1 MANKEL
7 ETLFADQS
15 FDLPKWVGR
24 GRIPSHYKRL
34 TCSKKEADRLARIG
48 FVTIAKYYGDKLFYT
63 QSLIAGA
70 VFSGDYDKI
79 TVVTPSAYGKLIA
92 DDEPV
97 LTRYGWK
104 NHGDLVV
111 GDEVIA
117 PNGEFVKVIYVHPKG
132 VANRV
137 VKFADGSEVKCHENH
152 LWAVD
157 YRDTRTNEK
166 SVKVRSVAEMEKAKV
181 TFQSGR
187 EKGRSKY
194 HVIKRDAV
202 KGEERE
208 LGVPPYVMGVWLGDG
223 STTKG
228 QITFDTND
236 RAVFDKCREFYP
248 NGSEWTHKTTGVHT
262 GSLIGLADDL
272 SYYDMCFQRKD
283 TPRKHIPEEYLTA
296 SIEQRLELLAGLI
309 DTDGYVDKERRDH
322 ARVVFTTC
330 DAELKDS
337 FEALISTFGWRVST
351 TVVPPHVSSSG
362 IVGKK
367 DVYVTS
373 FSPDMT
379 IPCVLP
385 RKQIAEGHFARKR
398 SLGITA
404 IEPIEPVQGNC
415 ITVEG
420 GLYCVGKRLI
430 PTHNSWLMGRI
441 ANIMAFEG
449 EPTYVVAAVQDGTKM
464 IMGHVAQSLQNVAPE
479 VKNALLNKKDQIEK
493 LTTTLSKQKIAF
505 ANGGF
510 VEPITTGD
518 TYDDNIAQNKVVG
531 KPGNYIIDE
540 AALVSE
546 ESFAELGRAEFAKVD
561 GDNYKRVMISN
572 PHQPGFFYS
581 ELTKPQEEMGKR
593 EIIIWM
599 DALSAVEEERLTKEK
614 VFRGTFA
621 KHRSTLRRYLL
632 CVLDEDGEGMM
643 SMPDVY
649 QAPVEGDYIQYFMG
663 VDSAYKGKDNIEVT
677 ITAVGKDEVLN
688 KTGLFVEKTTKIVK
702 KHWVEGKTP
711 KDIIN
716 QIARIARN
724 YNVALC
730 CIDVGWGVWLTEGL
744 RDKGINVMGINFGA
758 QPTRA
763 RVRNKE
769 YSATNAANKRAEM
782 HLDFQDLS
790 DNRVLM
796 VSEEVRDAIS
806 DTLPYI
812 TSERRA
818 SGKIQIKPKEAI
830 KAVIGKSPD
839 EFDSVLL
846 SIHAVVLFYE
856 NTAFA
861 IT

>member
-7 ETLFADQS
+7 ETLFSQQTH
-15 FDLPKWVGR
+15 DLPKWVGR

-34 TCSKKEADRLARIG
+34 TCGRKEADRLAEIG
-48 FVTIAKYYGDKLFYT
+48 FIEIYKYYGESTFYT

-70 VFSGDYDKI
+70 CLSGDYDKV
-79 TVVTPSAYGKLIA
+79 TVVSPSSYGKLIA

-97 LTRYGWK
+97 LTRHGWK

-117 PNGEFVKVIYVHPKG
+117 PNGEFVKVVYVHPKG

-157 YRDTRTNEK
+157 YRNSRTNEK
-166 SVKVRSVAEMEKAKV
+166 SIKVRSVAEMERASV

-194 HVIKRDAV
+194 HVIKRDAI
-202 KGEERE
+202 KGEHKD
-208 LGVPPYVMGVWLGDG
+208 LAVPPYVLGAWLGDG

-228 QITFDTND
+228 QICACPKD
-236 RAVFDKCREFYP
+236 RAVLDKCAEYYP
-248 NGSEWTHKTTGVHT
+248 NGSEWAHKDTGVIT
-262 GSLIGLADDL
+262 RSIVGLADDL
-272 SYYDMCFQRKD
+272 TTYNMCFQRKD

-296 SIEQRLELLAGLI
+296 SLEQRLELLAGLI

-330 DAELKDS
+330 DVELKDS
-337 FEALISTFGWRVST
+337 VEALISTFGWRVST
-351 TVVPPHVSSSG
+351 TVVPPQVSSSG

-385 RKQIAEGHFARKR
+385 RKRFTEEQLAHKR
-398 SLGITA
+398 GLGITA

-430 PTHNSWLMGRI
+430 PTHNSWLFGRI
-441 ANIMAFEG
+441 GNIMAYEG
-449 EPTYVVAAVQDGTKM
+449 DAGEATYVVAATQDSTKM
-464 IMGHVAQSLQNVAPE
+464 IMGHVGASLQNIAPE

-505 ANGGF
+505 AGRGSI
-510 VEPITTGD
+510 EPITTGD

-531 KPGNYIIDE
+531 KPGNYLCDE
-540 AALVSE
+540 AALISE
-546 ESFAELGRAEFAKVD
+546 ESFAELGRAEFARVD
-561 GDNYKRVMISN
+561 GRNFLRAMISN

-581 ELTKPQEEMGKR
+581 ELTKPDEEVGKR

-599 DALSAVEEERLTKEK
+599 DALTAVEEERLTKEK
-614 VFRGTFA
+614 VFNSTFA

-643 SMPDVY
+643 TMPDVY
-649 QAPVEGDYIQYFMG
+649 QAPYEGDYVQYFMG

-677 ITAVGKDEVLN
+677 ITAVGGGKIW
-688 KTGLFVEKTTKIVK
+688 VEKTQKIVK

-716 QIARIARN
+716 QISRIARE
-724 YNVALC
+724 YEVALC
-730 CIDVGWGVWLTEGL
+730 CVDVGWGVWLTEGL
-744 RDKGINVMGINFGA
+744 RDKHVNVIGINFGSA
-758 QPTRA
+758 PTKQ

-769 YSATNAANKRAEM
+769 YSATNAANMRAEM

-796 VSEEVRDAIS
+796 ISEEVRDQIK

-812 TSERRA
+812 TSERKA

-830 KAVIGKSPD
+830 KAILGKSPD

-856 NTAFA
+856 NTTFA

>member
-1 MANKEL
+1 MASNREL
-7 ETLFADQS
+7 DALFALQTKN
-15 FDLPKWVGR
+15 LPRWVGR

-34 TCSKKEADRLARIG
+34 TCSKEEADRLAEIG
-48 FVTIAKYYGDKLFYT
+48 FIEIFKYYGESTYYT

-70 VFSGDYDKI
+70 CLSGDYDRV

-97 LTRYGWK
+97 LTRNGWK

-117 PNGEFVKVIYVHPKG
+117 PNGDFVKVIYVHPKG

-152 LWAVD
+152 EWVLQ
-157 YRDTRTNEK
+157 DTYGRAKVPCER
-166 SVKVRSVAEMEKAKV
+166 VRSVAEMEKRKV
-181 TFQSGR
+181 TYQSGK
-187 EKGRSKY
+187 EIGRSKY
-194 HVIKRDAV
+194 ILIKRDAI
-202 KGEERE
+202 KGEHKD
-208 LGVPPYVMGVWLGDG
+208 LAVQPYVMGVWLGDG

-228 QITFDTND
+228 QITFDAHD

-248 NGSEWTHKTTGVHT
+248 DGSEWTHKTTGVHT
-262 GSLIGLADDL
+262 GSLVGLADDL
-272 SYYDMCFQRKD
+272 TAYNMCFQRKD
-283 TPRKHIPEEYLTA
+283 APRKHIPEEYLTA
-296 SIEQRLELLAGLI
+296 SIKQRLELLAGLL
-309 DTDGYVDKERRDH
+309 DTDGYIDKERRDH
-322 ARVVFTTC
+322 VRCVFTTC
-330 DAELKDS
+330 DVELKDS
-337 FEALISTFGWRVST
+337 FEELVSTFGWRVST
-351 TVVPPHVSSSG
+351 TVVPPHLSSSG
-362 IVGKK
+362 VIGRK
-367 DVYVTS
+367 DTYVTS
-373 FSPDMT
+373 FSPDMP

-385 RKQIAEGHFARKR
+385 RKQMQDCGFGKKR
-398 SLGITA
+398 GLGITA

-420 GLYCVGKRLI
+420 GLYCVGRRMI
-430 PTHNSWLMGRI
+430 PTHNSWLFGRI
-441 ANIMAFEG
+441 GNILAYESDAG
-449 EPTYVVAAVQDGTKM
+449 EATYVVAATQDGTKM
-464 IMGHVAQSLQNVAPE
+464 IMGHVGASLQNIAPE
-479 VKNALLNKKDQIEK
+479 VKNALLNKKDQIER
-493 LTTTLSKQKIAF
+493 LTTSLSKQKIAF
-505 ANGGF
+505 AGRGSI
-510 VEPITTGD
+510 EPITTGD
-518 TYDDNIAQNKVVG
+518 TYDENIAQNKVVG
-531 KPGNYIIDE
+531 KPGNYLVDE

-546 ESFAELGRAEFAKVD
+546 ESFAELGRAEFARVD
-561 GDNYKRVMISN
+561 GRNYLRAMISN
-572 PHQPGFFYS
+572 PHQPGFFYT
-581 ELTKPQEEMGKR
+581 ELTKPQEEVGDR

-599 DALSAVEEERLTKEK
+599 DALTAVEEERLTKEK
-614 VFRGTFA
+614 VYNGTFA

-632 CVLDEDGEGMM
+632 CILDDDGEGMF

-677 ITAVGKDEVLN
+677 ITAVGNHKIW
-688 KTGLFVEKTTKIVK
+688 VEKTQKIVK

-716 QIARIARN
+716 QITRIARE
-724 YNVALC
+724 YDVALC

-744 RDKGINVMGINFGA
+744 RNKHINVMGINFSSA
-758 QPTRA
+758 PTKQ

-782 HLDFQDLS
+782 HLDFQDLA
-790 DNRVLM
+790 DNRVLLI
-796 VSEEVRDAIS
+796 SEEVRDAIK

-812 TSERRA
+812 ASERRA
-818 SGKIQIKPKEAI
+818 NGKIQIRPKEEI
-830 KAVIGKSPD
+830 KAIIGKSPD

-846 SIHAVVLFYE
+846 SIHAVVQFYE

>member
-7 ETLFADQS
+7 ETLFAEES
-15 FDLPKWVGR
+15 HDLRDWVGR
-24 GRIPSHYKRL
+24 GKIPSHYKRL
-34 TCSKKEADRLARIG
+34 TCTKEEADRLARIG
-48 FVTIAKYYGDKLFYT
+48 FVTIAKYYGDNLFYT

-79 TVVTPSAYGKLIA
+79 TVVSPSAYGK
-92 DDEPV
+92 
-97 LTRYGWK
+97 
-104 NHGDLVV
+104 
-111 GDEVIA
+111 
-117 PNGEFVKVIYVHPKG
+117 
-132 VANRV
+132 
-137 VKFADGSEVKCHENH
+137 
-152 LWAVD
+152 
-157 YRDTRTNEK
+157 
-166 SVKVRSVAEMEKAKV
+166 
-181 TFQSGR
+181 
-187 EKGRSKY
+187 
-194 HVIKRDAV
+194 
-202 KGEERE
+202 
-208 LGVPPYVMGVWLGDG
+208 
-223 STTKG
+223 
-228 QITFDTND
+228 
-236 RAVFDKCREFYP
+236 
-248 NGSEWTHKTTGVHT
+248 
-262 GSLIGLADDL
+262 
-272 SYYDMCFQRKD
+272 
-283 TPRKHIPEEYLTA
+283 
-296 SIEQRLELLAGLI
+296 
-309 DTDGYVDKERRDH
+309 
-322 ARVVFTTC
+322 
-330 DAELKDS
+330 
-337 FEALISTFGWRVST
+337 
-351 TVVPPHVSSSG
+351 
-362 IVGKK
+362 
-367 DVYVTS
+367 
-373 FSPDMT
+373 
-379 IPCVLP
+379 
-385 RKQIAEGHFARKR
+385 
-398 SLGITA
+398 
-404 IEPIEPVQGNC
+404 
-415 ITVEG
+415 
-420 GLYCVGKRLI
+420 
-430 PTHNSWLMGRI
+430 SWLMGRI
-441 ANIMAFEG
+441 ANIMAYEG

-479 VKNALLNKKDQIEK
+479 VKNSLLNKKDQIER
-493 LTTTLSKQKIAF
+493 LTTSLSKQKIAF
-505 ANGGF
+505 SNGGF

-546 ESFAELGRAEFAKVD
+546 ESFAELGRAEFAKIG

-581 ELTKPQEEMGKR
+581 ELTKPLEDMTKR

-599 DALSAVEEERLTKEK
+599 DALTAVEEERLTKEK
-614 VFRGTFA
+614 VFKGTFA

-643 SMPDVY
+643 SMPEVY
-649 QAPVEGDYIQYFMG
+649 QAPVDGDYIQYFMG

-677 ITAVGKDEVLN
+677 ITAVGNGKM
-688 KTGLFVEKTTKIVK
+688 FVEKTTKIIK

-716 QIARIARN
+716 QIARIARE

-744 RDKGINVMGINFGA
+744 RDKGINVIGINFGA
-758 QPTRA
+758 APTKA

-796 VSEEVRDAIS
+796 VSEEVRDAIK

-812 TSERRA
+812 TSERKA

-856 NTAFA
+856 NTTFA

>member
-7 ETLFADQS
+7 ETLFQQQT

-24 GRIPSHYKRL
+24 GRIPSHFKRL
-34 TCSKKEADRLARIG
+34 TCTREEADRLARIG
-48 FVTIAKYYGDKLFYT
+48 FVTIAKYYGDNLFYT
-63 QSLIAGA
+63 QSVIAGA

-79 TVVTPSAYGKLIA
+79 TVVTCSAYGK
-92 DDEPV
+92 
-97 LTRYGWK
+97 
-104 NHGDLVV
+104 
-111 GDEVIA
+111 
-117 PNGEFVKVIYVHPKG
+117 
-132 VANRV
+132 
-137 VKFADGSEVKCHENH
+137 
-152 LWAVD
+152 
-157 YRDTRTNEK
+157 
-166 SVKVRSVAEMEKAKV
+166 
-181 TFQSGR
+181 
-187 EKGRSKY
+187 
-194 HVIKRDAV
+194 
-202 KGEERE
+202 
-208 LGVPPYVMGVWLGDG
+208 
-223 STTKG
+223 
-228 QITFDTND
+228 
-236 RAVFDKCREFYP
+236 
-248 NGSEWTHKTTGVHT
+248 
-262 GSLIGLADDL
+262 
-272 SYYDMCFQRKD
+272 
-283 TPRKHIPEEYLTA
+283 
-296 SIEQRLELLAGLI
+296 
-309 DTDGYVDKERRDH
+309 
-322 ARVVFTTC
+322 
-330 DAELKDS
+330 
-337 FEALISTFGWRVST
+337 
-351 TVVPPHVSSSG
+351 
-362 IVGKK
+362 
-367 DVYVTS
+367 
-373 FSPDMT
+373 
-379 IPCVLP
+379 
-385 RKQIAEGHFARKR
+385 
-398 SLGITA
+398 
-404 IEPIEPVQGNC
+404 
-415 ITVEG
+415 
-420 GLYCVGKRLI
+420 
-430 PTHNSWLMGRI
+430 SWLMGRI
-441 ANIMAFEG
+441 ANIMAYEG

-479 VKNALLNKKDQIEK
+479 VRNALLNKKDQIEK

-546 ESFAELGRAEFAKVD
+546 ESFAELGRAEFAKLG

-581 ELTKPQEEMGKR
+581 ELTKPDEEVGKR

-599 DALSAVEEERLTKEK
+599 DALSAVEEERLTREK
-614 VFRGTFA
+614 VFKGTFA

-677 ITAVGKDEVLN
+677 ITAVANGKIW
-688 KTGLFVEKTTKIVK
+688 VEKTQKIVK

-716 QIARIARN
+716 QISRIARE

-744 RDKGINVMGINFGA
+744 RDKGVNVIGINFGA
-758 QPTRA
+758 APTRQ

-769 YSATNAANKRAEM
+769 YSATNAANMRAEM

-796 VSEEVRDAIS
+796 VSEEVRDQIK

-812 TSERRA
+812 TSERKA

-830 KAVIGKSPD
+830 KAILGKSPD

-856 NTAFA
+856 NTTFA